1 MIPYQFC
8 VVGRSDKYLLT
19 PIVEKLMAYDV
30 EFKFKVYMLTIVI
43 DVYFD
48 VPQLFDTVRWKIGR
62 EIPKESA
69 ALLQVK
75 E

>member
-1 MIPYQFC
+1 
-8 VVGRSDKYLLT
+8 
-19 PIVEKLMAYDV
+19 MAYDV